1 MTNDLYWIWLASRK
15 LNDKTLTVLL
25 EVYGSANGIYN
36 EREFN
41 EVRGLDNKTMS
52 SLKDKNLHEA
62 EKILLGTEAAGG
74 YVLSWEDEEYPP
86 KLRQIYNPPIVL
98 YVKGLIPNWN
108 QMLVIT
114 VVGTRTFGAYGKNAT
129 EFIVRGLT
137 RKGASI
143 ASGMARGIDTVA
155 CRTAVEEG
163 SFTIAVI
170 GNGLDLVYP
179 AENKGLF
186 NRICQNGI
194 IMTEYP
200 PGSKPLK
207 HHFPRRNRIMAGLA
221 NGVLVAQAPEN
232 SGALITATYAIENG
246 RDVFAVPG
254 DIFDMGHAGTNGLLQ
269 KGAKAVMN
277 ADDILVEYPYI
288 KLKPKENNKQNSL
301 AREKSEEFNTSVNA
315 PAKDA
320 SEGLT
325 GLEADLVR
333 LLSSG
338 GRDLD
343 SIIREI
349 GGDASAV
356 NAAVIMLEIQGRIK
370 RSGGGWLSLT

>member
-15 LNDKTLTVLL
+15 LNDKTLAVLL
-25 EVYGSANGIYN
+25 EVYGSATGIYN

-41 EVRGLDNKTMS
+41 EVRGLDNKAMI
-52 SLKDKNLHEA
+52 SLRDKSLREA

-74 YVLSWEDEEYPP
+74 YVLSWEDDEYPP

-98 YVKGLIPNWN
+98 YVKGLIPNWE

-114 VVGTRTFGAYGKNAT
+114 VVGTRTFGEYGKNAT

-163 SFTIAVI
+163 SFTVAVI

-288 KLKPKENNKQNSL
+288 KLNTKENNKQNPL
-301 AREKSEEFNTSVNA
+301 AREKSAQPDTLIDQ

-320 SEGLT
+320 AEGLT

-338 GRDLD
+338 ERDLD

-349 GGDASAV
+349 GVEASAV
-356 NAAVIMLEIQGRIK
+356 NAAVIMLEIQGRVK
-370 RSGGGWLSLT
+370 RSGGGWLSLV